1 MLKIGFID
9 LFLDEW
15 HADNYVSWIEEASEG
30 RFRVSHAYADRE
42 PTEEGK
48 RSNSQFCKDHGLELV
63 HSLDELIAASDCIIV
78 LAPDHPEE
86 HVRLARQALQSGKPV
101 YVDKTFAN
109 TAEEAQYLFELAEQ
123 HGTPLF
129 SSSALRFS
137 QAYTGLPENKIH
149 SIVSYGGGTPEHYVI
164 HQLEPLMMLLKSRVT
179 RGMSWGSEGNAVFLL
194 EFLSNQRV
202 TVIQNDHQ
210 SFGMTVSSGD
220 QVLHVKADDDYFAG
234 LIRSMLAFFE
244 TALAGRAVSPVDAEQ
259 TVAIIAARELILQS
273 MTKPGEWI
281 E

>member
-48 RSNSQFCKDHGLELV
+48 RRNSQFCKDHGLELV

-101 YVDKTFAN
+101 YIDKTFAN
-109 TAEEAQYLFELAEQ
+109 TAEEAQYLVELAEQ

>member
-48 RSNSQFCKDHGLELV
+48 RRNSQFCKDHGLELG

-109 TAEEAQYLFELAEQ
+109 TAEEAQYLVELAEQ